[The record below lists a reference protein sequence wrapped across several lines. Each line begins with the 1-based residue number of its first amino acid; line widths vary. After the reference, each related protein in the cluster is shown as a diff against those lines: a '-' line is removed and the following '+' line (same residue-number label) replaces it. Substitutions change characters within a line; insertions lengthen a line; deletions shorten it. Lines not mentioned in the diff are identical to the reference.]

1 MTTCT
6 AVTCQNVAKGRVLA
20 QSYAAQHDGERIYA
34 LVLDDT
40 ARTIRSADEPFEVLT
55 PGDLDLDRHAFL
67 GLAARYESAEL
78 AAAVK
83 PWLIS
88 ALLDRGAGE
97 VLYLDPDMLV
107 LGSLRGLTDAAQTST
122 DGIALVPHRLTP
134 VPQDGLR
141 PSEAELVRSGVFDLG
156 LVAATRAAAPFL
168 AWWKARHD
176 VDEAWVDQVPAVWR
190 PAIVRDPAYNVGFWN
205 ADERD
210 DAAAKVVHFAGFD
223 PDIPHMLS
231 TRVAHLPRVL
241 LSEHPTLAALVGDYA
256 TALEA
261 AGHREAQK
269 SEYGFSR
276 ASNGFVLDRRS
287 RDCYRDGDEEPPN
300 PFLDGDAFMAWLRAP
315 AIGGP
320 QRVSRYLESVWRD
333 RPDLKSVYPRLDEP
347 DGLLLWARLYGH
359 SDAGMAIELI
369 PDDEAAAPP
378 PESLAAIRAERGLPS
393 PRPFGVNVVGHFAA
407 ESGVGESARLLVSA
421 LRAGRIPHELVG
433 YVETVARQGD
443 PFGGHESNEATQDVN
458 IVCINADEL
467 TPFVHGPGRTL
478 FDGRPTVGLWMWEV
492 DEFPPSMAAAARY
505 VDEVW
510 MGSAH
515 SAEAVRAAV
524 DVPVFTFPLPVV
536 PLDAPTLS
544 RADLKLPAD
553 AFVFLFAFS
562 FHSVVER
569 KNPFALID
577 AFTRAFAPNEGPRL
591 VIKSIHGDRNL
602 PQLERLRAAAAH
614 RDDIEIRDGVVS
626 RAEHASLVH
635 ACDAYVSLHR
645 AEGFGLTTAEAMAIG
660 KPVIAT
666 GYSGNLENMTAENSW
681 LVPYELVEVGPD
693 ARPYPAAA
701 RWAEPDVDAAAA
713 AMREVVDHPA
723 EAAKRGER
731 AARDIAIHHGPAA
744 RVKFINERL
753 RALTGLRV
761 VTPPPPSPPPPSPI
775 ARRVV
780 RRLAGYV
787 RLSTGAA
794 R

>member
-6 AVTCQNVAKGRVLA
+6 AVTCQNVANGRVLA

-34 LVLDDT
+34 LVLDD
-40 ARTIRSADEPFEVLT
+40 AERTIRSADEPFEVLT
-55 PGDLDLDRHAFL
+55 PGDLDLDRHEFL
-67 GLAARYESAEL
+67 RLAALYEPAEL

-83 PWLIS
+83 PWLLN
-88 ALLDRGAGE
+88 ALLDRGADDA
-97 VLYLDPDMLV
+97 LYLDPDMLV
-107 LGSLRGLTDAAQTST
+107 LGSLRRLTDAAHTSA

-134 VPQDGLR
+134 VPPDGLR

-156 LVAATRAAAPFL
+156 LVAITRAAAPFL
-168 AWWKARHD
+168 AWWKERRD
-176 VDEAWVDQVPAVWR
+176 VDEAWVDQVPAVWH

-210 DAAAKVVHFAGFD
+210 VAAAKVFHFAGFD

-231 TRVAHLPRVL
+231 NRVAHLPRVL
-241 LSEHPTLAALVGDYA
+241 LSEQPALAALVADYA
-256 TALEA
+256 TALAA
-261 AGHREAQK
+261 AGYGAARQ
-269 SEYGFSR
+269 SDYGFGR

-287 RDCYRDGDEEPPN
+287 RDCYRDGGEESPN
-300 PFLDGDAFMAWLRAP
+300 PFLDGDAFVAWLRAP

-320 QRVSRYLESVWRD
+320 PRVSRYLASLWRD
-333 RPDLKSVYPRLDEP
+333 RPDLRSVYPRLDEP
-347 DGLLLWARLYGH
+347 EGLLMWARVYGQT
-359 SDAGMAIELI
+359 DAGMPSELI
-369 PDDEAAAPP
+369 PDDDAVAPP
-378 PESLAAIRAERGLPS
+378 PESLASIRAERGLPS

-407 ESGVGESARLLVSA
+407 ESGVGESARLVVSV

-433 YVETVARQGD
+433 YVQTVARQGD
-443 PFGGHESNEATQDVN
+443 PFGGHESNEATHDVN

-492 DEFPPSMAAAARY
+492 DEFPASMAAAARY

-510 MGSAH
+510 MGSQH
-515 SAEAVRAAV
+515 SAEAVRGAV

-536 PLDAPTLS
+536 PLDAPILS
-544 RADLKLPAD
+544 RAELNLPAD

-577 AFTRAFAPNEGPRL
+577 AFTRAFEPNEGPRL

-681 LVPYELVEVGPD
+681 LIPYELVEVGPH
-693 ARPYPAAA
+693 ATPYPAAA
-701 RWAEPDVDAAAA
+701 HWAEPDTAAAAA

-731 AARDIAIHHGPAA
+731 AARDIAMHHGPAA

-753 RALTGLRV
+753 RALEGVRV
-761 VTPPPPSPPPPSPI
+761 ITPPPPPAPI
-775 ARRVV
+775 ARRAV
-780 RRLAGYV
+780 RRLTRYV
-787 RLSTGAA
+787 R
-794 R
+794 